1 MTDHNDFDLRV
12 ALRGLV
18 EEYARTVDA
27 GDSAGVA
34 RLFTEDGRLLSH
46 LQRGTEVDP
55 LVRAGHEE
63 LRAALAAGL
72 AYYEATTHMIGGQVL
87 ELEGETAHGTTRCMA
102 HHVYEPRRGAGET
115 GEPGRRRFLV
125 MSIRYEDAYV
135 RRGGLWRFA
144 ERRLRL
150 DWSEDRAFEEKR

>member
-46 LQRGTEVDP
+46 LDPGTEHDP
-55 LVRAGHEE
+55 YVRTG
-63 LRAALAAGL
+63 RAQIERALERGL
-72 AYYEATTHMIGGQVL
+72 ARYRSTTHVVGGHVVL
-87 ELEGETAHGTTRCMA
+87 DVGGDGVTSETVCLAHHLYDGPQGETRM
-102 HHVYEPRRGAGET
+102 
-115 GEPGRRRFLV
+115 LV
-125 MSIRYEDAYV
+125 MAVRYEDRCVV
-135 RRGGLWRFA
+135 RPEGWRFA

-150 DWSEDRAFEEKR
+150 DWRDDRPLGSGPVTGGGR